1 MSMNDGNSEGQ
12 AKVLGRPILV
22 PLDGSEVAAG
32 ILPYAS
38 QVAKS
43 CNVPLV
49 LLTVVDPDAV
59 GRPTSAYTLQS
70 LARDKGPNYWEEIER
85 TLQVRALDSLRGVA
99 SRLRGEGV
107 AVEIQAALGRPADQ
121 ILQVSE
127 EEGCGLIAMS
137 THGRNPI
144 SRSILGSVT
153 DKVIHTSKVPVLT
166 VTPERNKSYQEE
178 GETVTTVVVPLDGS
192 ELAEGALPYAEELA
206 RTLSLEI
213 LLARAVRTDL
223 PTYTATEFSAWEPN
237 LTEGMLEEATA
248 YLAGVAESL
257 TSTGLTVR
265 SQVVRGA
272 PAQALL
278 NLAQE
283 TEKNLIAMTTRG
295 RSGLSRWLMGSV
307 AEALVRSSGDPV
319 LVIPS

>member
-1 MSMNDGNSEGQ
+1 MGMNVGNNEGQ
-12 AKVLGRPILV
+12 TKVLGQPILV
-22 PLDGSEVAAG
+22 PLDGSDIAAG

-38 QVAKS
+38 QIAKS
-43 CNVPLV
+43 CSVPLV
-49 LLTVVDPDAV
+49 LLTVVDPDAM
-59 GRPTSAYTLQS
+59 GRPASAYTLQS

-85 TLQVRALDSLRGVA
+85 SLQVSALESLKGEA
-99 SRLRGEGV
+99 SRLREEGV
-107 AVEIQAALGRPADQ
+107 AVEIQAALGRPAEQ

-166 VTPERNKSYQEE
+166 VTPERGKSYQE
-178 GETVTTVVVPLDGS
+178 GSTTVTTVVVPLDGS

-206 RTLSLEI
+206 QTLSLDI
-213 LLARAVRTDL
+213 LLARAVKTDL
-223 PTYTATEFSAWEPN
+223 PTYSEGEFSVWEPS
-237 LTEGMLEEATA
+237 LTEDMTQEATT

-257 TSTGLTVR
+257 SSKGLTVR
-265 SQVVRGA
+265 SEVVQGA

-278 NLAQE
+278 NLAQK
-283 TEKNLIAMTTRG
+283 TEQNLIAMTTRG

>member
-1 MSMNDGNSEGQ
+1 MGMNEGNGEAQ
-12 AKVLGRPILV
+12 TKVLSHPILV
-22 PLDGSEVAAG
+22 PLDGSDVAAG

-38 QVAKS
+38 QIAKS
-43 CNVPLV
+43 CDVPLV
-49 LLTVVDPDAV
+49 LLTVVDPDAM
-59 GRPTSAYTLQS
+59 GRPTSGYTLQT

-85 TLQVRALDSLRGVA
+85 SLQVSALESLKGVA
-99 SRLRGEGV
+99 SSLREGGV
-107 AVEIQAALGRPADQ
+107 AVEVQAALGRPAEQ

-166 VTPERNKSYQEE
+166 VTPERGKSYQE
-178 GETVTTVVVPLDGS
+178 GSATFKRVVVPLDGS
-192 ELAEGALPYAEELA
+192 ELAEEALPYAEELA
-206 RTLSLEI
+206 RTLSLDI
-213 LLARAVRTDL
+213 LLARAVKTDL
-223 PTYTATEFSAWEPN
+223 PTYSEAEFNVWEPTI
-237 LTEGMLEEATA
+237 TEGIIQEATT
-248 YLAGVAESL
+248 YLEGVAETL
-257 TSTGLTVR
+257 GGKGFTVQ
-265 SQVVRGA
+265 SEVVRGS

-283 TEKNLIAMTTRG
+283 TDQNLITMTTRG

>member
-1 MSMNDGNSEGQ
+1 MSTNEGNGEGQ
-12 AKVLGRPILV
+12 TKVLGRPILV
-22 PLDGSEVAAG
+22 PLDGSDVAAG

-43 CNVPLV
+43 CSVPLV
-49 LLTVVDPDAV
+49 LLTVVDPDAM
-59 GRPTSAYTLQS
+59 GRPTSVYTLQS

-85 TLQVRALDSLRGVA
+85 SLQVRALESLKGVA
-99 SRLRGEGV
+99 SRLREEGA
-107 AVEIQAALGRPADQ
+107 AVEVQAALGRPAEQ

-166 VTPERNKSYQEE
+166 VTPERGKSYQE
-178 GETVTTVVVPLDGS
+178 GGTSFTTVVVPLDGS
-192 ELAEGALPYAEELA
+192 ELAEGALPYVEELA
-206 RTLSLEI
+206 RALSLDI
-213 LLARAVRTDL
+213 LLARAVRTEL
-223 PTYTATEFSAWEPN
+223 PTYTEAEFSVWDPD
-237 LTEGMLEEATA
+237 LTEGMTQEAST

-257 TSTGLTVR
+257 TDKGFTVR
-265 SQVVRGA
+265 SEVVRGA

-278 NLAQE
+278 TLAQE
-283 TEKNLIAMTTRG
+283 TEQNLIAMTTRG

-319 LVIPS
+319 LVIPA

>member
-1 MSMNDGNSEGQ
+1 MGTNDGNSKGQ
-12 AKVLGRPILV
+12 SKILGRPILV
-22 PLDGSEVAAG
+22 PLDGSDVASG

-43 CNVPLV
+43 CSVPLV
-49 LLTVVDPDAV
+49 LLTVVDPDAI
-59 GRPTSAYTLQS
+59 GRPTSEYTLHS

-85 TLQVRALDSLRGVA
+85 SLQLSAMESLKGAA
-99 SRLRGEGV
+99 SRLREDGV
-107 AVEIQAALGRPADQ
+107 AVEIQAALGRPAEQ

-166 VTPERNKSYQEE
+166 VTPERGKSYQEE
-178 GETVTTVVVPLDGS
+178 SASVTTIVVPLDGS

-206 RTLSLEI
+206 RALSLDI
-213 LLARAVRTDL
+213 LLARAVRTEL
-223 PTYTATEFSAWEPN
+223 PTYTEAEFSSWEPD
-237 LTEGMLEEATA
+237 LTEGIIQEATT
-248 YLAGVAESL
+248 YLQGVAKSL
-257 TSTGLTVR
+257 TDKGFTVR
-265 SQVVRGA
+265 SEVVRGA

-283 TEKNLIAMTTRG
+283 TEQNLIAMTTRG

>member
-1 MSMNDGNSEGQ
+1 MGMEDGNKEGQ
-12 AKVLGRPILV
+12 LNVLGRPILV
-22 PLDGSEVAAG
+22 PLDGSDVAAG

-38 QVAKS
+38 QVARS

-49 LLTVVDPDAV
+49 LLTVVDSDAIE
-59 GRPTSAYTLQS
+59 RPTSPLTLLS
-70 LARDKGPNYWEEIER
+70 LARDKGPNYREEIEAS
-85 TLQVRALDSLRGVA
+85 LQVRALESLKGVA
-99 SRLRGEGV
+99 SRLRKEGV
-107 AVEIQAALGRPADQ
+107 AVEVQAALGRPAEQ

-127 EEGCGLIAMS
+127 EEECGLIAMS

-153 DKVIHTSKVPVLT
+153 DKVIHTSKIPVLT
-166 VTPERNKSYQEE
+166 VTPEREKSNQDD
-178 GETVTTVVVPLDGS
+178 ETTFTTIVVPLDGS

-206 RTLSLEI
+206 STLSLDI
-213 LLARAVRTDL
+213 LLARAVRTEV
-223 PTYTATEFSAWEPN
+223 PSYTEAGFNVWEPG
-237 LTEGMLEEATA
+237 LTKDMVQEAKA
-248 YLAGVAESL
+248 YLAGVAEPL
-257 TSTGLTVR
+257 TAKGLTVR
-265 SQVVRGA
+265 NEVVIGS

-283 TEKNLIAMTTRG
+283 TEQNLIAMTTRG

-307 AEALVRSSGDPV
+307 AEALVRGSGDPV

>member
-1 MSMNDGNSEGQ
+1 MGMNDSSSEGQ
-12 AKVLGRPILV
+12 TKVLGRPILV
-22 PLDGSEVAAG
+22 PLDGSDIAAG

-43 CNVPLV
+43 CGVPLL
-49 LLTVVDPDAV
+49 LLTVLDPDSM
-59 GRPTSAYTLQS
+59 GRPNSAYTLQS
-70 LARDKGPNYWEEIER
+70 LARDRGPNYWEEIER
-85 TLQVRALDSLRGVA
+85 ILQVKALDALKGVA
-99 SRLRGEGV
+99 SRLREEGV
-107 AVEIQAALGRPADQ
+107 AVEVQASLGRPAEQ

-166 VTPERNKSYQEE
+166 VTPERGKSYQE
-178 GETVTTVVVPLDGS
+178 GSGSVTTIVVPLDGS
-192 ELAEGALPYAEELA
+192 ELAEEALPFAEELA
-206 RTLSLEI
+206 RALSLDI
-213 LLARAVRTDL
+213 LLARAVRTEL
-223 PTYTATEFSAWEPN
+223 PTYTEAEFSAWEPD
-237 LTEGMLEEATA
+237 LTEGIIQEATE

-257 TSTGLTVR
+257 VSRGLTVR
-265 SQVVRGA
+265 TEVVRGA

-278 NLAQE
+278 TLAQE
-283 TEKNLIAMTTRG
+283 TEQNLIAMTTRG

-307 AEALVRSSGDPV
+307 TEALVRSSGDPV

>member
-1 MSMNDGNSEGQ
+1 MSMNDGNSEGEPR
-12 AKVLGRPILV
+12 VLGRPILV
-22 PLDGSEVAAG
+22 PLDGSDVAAG

-38 QVAKS
+38 QIAKS
-43 CNVPLV
+43 CKVPLV
-49 LLTVVDPDAV
+49 LLTVVDPDAM
-59 GRPTSAYTLQS
+59 GRPTSAFTLQS
-70 LARDKGPNYWEEIER
+70 LARDKGANYWEEIEQS
-85 TLQVRALDSLRGVA
+85 LQVSALESLKGVA
-99 SRLRGEGV
+99 SDLRKDGI
-107 AVEIQAALGRPADQ
+107 AVEIQAALGRPAEQ

-127 EEGCGLIAMS
+127 EERCGLIAMS

-166 VTPERNKSYQEE
+166 VTPERGKSYQEA
-178 GETVTTVVVPLDGS
+178 GTSVTTVVVPLDGS

-206 RTLSLEI
+206 QALSLDI

-223 PTYTATEFSAWEPN
+223 PTYSEAEFSAWEPS
-237 LTEGMLEEATA
+237 LTEDMTQEATN
-248 YLAGVAESL
+248 YLTAVAEVL
-257 TSTGLTVR
+257 TGKGFTVR
-265 SQVVRGA
+265 SEVVKGA
-272 PAQALL
+272 PAHALL

-283 TEKNLIAMTTRG
+283 TEQNLIAMTTRG